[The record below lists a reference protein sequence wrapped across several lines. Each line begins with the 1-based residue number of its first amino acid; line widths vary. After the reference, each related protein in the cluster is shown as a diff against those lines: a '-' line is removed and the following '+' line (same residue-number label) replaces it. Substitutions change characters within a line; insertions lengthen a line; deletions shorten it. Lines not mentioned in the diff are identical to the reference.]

1 MHKKRW
7 RELNVNFQTSLLP
20 SSEQCHVIVSL
31 TRTPNASHQISAQLC
46 QSALST
52 HFKIDVY
59 YQSYRDN
66 VRKLIQEKTNL
77 DIYFY

>member
-1 MHKKRW
+1 MYKKRW
-7 RELNVNFQTSLLP
+7 RELNVNFQSSFLP
-20 SSEQCHVIVSL
+20 SSEQCHVVVSL

-59 YQSYRDN
+59 YRAT
-66 VRKLIQEKTNL
+66 ETT
-77 DIYFY
+77 